1 MRCLTKSKSNQCF
14 TCRSNIPQES
24 IQINERL
31 VRVLQRL
38 NPAYNK
44 DEDAYEL
51 PSEVAEKQL
60 QQQVTQKVRVIIE
73 PRKKRKQSET
83 PHPKKT
89 VVVIE
94 TYKK

>member
-1 MRCLTKSKSNQCF
+1 MPVLNPSRTPLLHPAAISA
-14 TCRSNIPQES
+14 
-24 IQINERL
+24 INERL

-51 PSEVAEKQL
+51 PSAVAEKQL
-60 QQQVTQKVRVIIE
+60 QQHVTRKVRVIIE

-89 VVVIE
+89 FVVIE